1 MSLSASIPATVQIR
15 RANLIGLVATVAVV
29 AAVATWAVTSLAFDA
44 TAVRKSAVQ
53 TAAPAST
60 GIPPSGFL
68 SGITATPAVVP
79 RGSHTASGPL
89 TLAEAKS
96 IGSYLFGSA
105 DSLTPAQRRS
115 VRGYWLGAATAM
127 APAEVK
133 SIGTY
138 LFGPSVP
145 LNRARLQAVRSYWL
159 VASSGRR

>member
-1 MSLSASIPATVQIR
+1 MNLSASIPATVQIR

-29 AAVATWAVTSLAFDA
+29 AAAATWAVTSLAFDA

-60 GIPPSGFL
+60 GISPSGFL
-68 SGITATPAVVP
+68 SGIIATPAIVP
-79 RGSHTASGPL
+79 RGSHTVSGPL